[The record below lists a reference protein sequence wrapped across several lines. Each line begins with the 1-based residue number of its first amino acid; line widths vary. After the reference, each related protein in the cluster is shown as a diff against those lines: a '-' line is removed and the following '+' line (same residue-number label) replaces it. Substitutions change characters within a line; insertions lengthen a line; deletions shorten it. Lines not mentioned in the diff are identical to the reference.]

1 MKHGTVSVASMIFLF
16 CSFLFLPLNAP
27 AADARGPATDTA
39 RCEEMIRFGKQAY
52 DRARY
57 LDAKEYFRKAV
68 QADPSSKAA
77 WRHYDLSVIYALAE
91 KVNKNT
97 GLIAP
102 DSSPKTA
109 AASPATPPTV
119 QTPPSASVPA
129 AAPPAAEASAPAAS
143 EAVYPPAAAPAAPAS
158 PSPPTEPAGGKKP
171 KFVIEEDEGC

>member
-1 MKHGTVSVASMIFLF
+1 MKHGTVSVALVISLL
-16 CSFLFLPLNAP
+16 CSPLFLPLNAP

-39 RCEEMIRFGKQAY
+39 RCEEMIRFGNQAY

-102 DSSPKTA
+102 DSSPKA
-109 AASPATPPTV
+109 AAVAPATPPTV
-119 QTPPSASVPA
+119 QTPPSASAPA
-129 AAPPAAEASAPAAS
+129 AAPPAAEAPAPAAS
-143 EAVYPPAAAPAAPAS
+143 ETAPPPAIAPAS
-158 PSPPTEPAGGKKP
+158 PSLPPEPAGGTKP
-171 KFVIEEDEGC
+171 KFKKEEDEGC

>member
-1 MKHGTVSVASMIFLF
+1 MKHGTVSVALVIFLL
-16 CSFLFLPLNAP
+16 CSLLFLPLNAP
-27 AADARGPATDTA
+27 AADARGPGVDTV

-77 WRHYDLSVIYALAE
+77 WRHYDLSIIYALAE

-102 DSSPKTA
+102 DSSPNTA

-119 QTPPSASVPA
+119 QTPPSASAPA
-129 AAPPAAEASAPAAS
+129 AAPPAAEAPAPAAS
-143 EAVYPPAAAPAAPAS
+143 ETAPPPAIAPVS
-158 PSPPTEPAGGKKP
+158 PSPPPEPAGGKKP
-171 KFVIEEDEGC
+171 KSKIEEDEGC

>member
-52 DRARY
+52 ERSRY
-57 LDAKEYFRKAV
+57 LDAKEFFRKAV

-102 DSSPKTA
+102 DSSSKA
-109 AASPATPPTV
+109 AAAAPATPPTAL
-119 QTPPSASVPA
+119 TPPSASAPA
-129 AAPPAAEASAPAAS
+129 AVPPAAEAPAPAAS
-143 EAVYPPAAAPAAPAS
+143 ETVSPPAAPAS